1 MEAKIENEKYFH
13 NVLCLSKAKGMD
25 IKMEKE
31 CLHQNKNMKNAVVF
45 SSKTGNTKQLAD
57 EIRNV
62 LSEEI
67 IEYFGSPETAPLD
80 ADCYY
85 VGFWTDKGQC
95 NAEIGTFLKK
105 IKGKEVF
112 LFGTAGFG
120 GDPEY
125 FDKILKKVEK
135 NLDRSNILRGS
146 YMCQGKMPNSVRE
159 RYVNMKNAPLPV
171 PNIDAMIDNF
181 DRAVSH
187 PDEQDLEQFRK
198 AVLASDNYSVI

>member
-1 MEAKIENEKYFH
+1 
-13 NVLCLSKAKGMD
+13 
-25 IKMEKE
+25 MEKE
-31 CLHQNKNMKNAVVF
+31 CLHEIKNMKNAVVF

-62 LSEEI
+62 LSEETI
-67 IEYFGSPETAPLD
+67 KYFGSPETAPLD

-85 VGFWTDKGQC
+85 VGFWTDKGHC

-105 IKGKEVF
+105 IKDKEVF

-120 GDPEY
+120 GDTEY

-159 RYVNMKNAPLPV
+159 RYMKMKNSPLPV
-171 PNIDAMIDNF
+171 PNIDAMIENF

-187 PDEQDLEQFRK
+187 PDEQDLEQLRQ
-198 AVLASDNYSVI
+198 VIASSQK